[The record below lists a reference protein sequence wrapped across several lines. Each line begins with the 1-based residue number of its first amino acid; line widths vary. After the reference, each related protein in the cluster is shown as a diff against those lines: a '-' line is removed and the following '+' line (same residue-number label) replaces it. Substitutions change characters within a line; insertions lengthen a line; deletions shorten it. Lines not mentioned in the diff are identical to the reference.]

1 MTKRI
6 YIDPNAG
13 ESEKATGLDFMALN
27 FTKFGYRFVPLISK
41 EFGIACSLDILFLR
55 RDGPG
60 NLIRSGG
67 DIDNRIKV
75 LFDALT
81 VPTYNEQVH
90 GMPPEKGEDPFF
102 CLLEDDNLIT
112 DVKVT
117 TDRLLLPAKE
127 DEHIHDVHLTLHVV
141 TKIIDM
147 SKGFSVFA

>member
-1 MTKRI
+1 
-6 YIDPNAG
+6 
-13 ESEKATGLDFMALN
+13 
-27 FTKFGYRFVPLISK
+27 
-41 EFGIACSLDILFLR
+41 
-55 RDGPG
+55 
-60 NLIRSGG
+60 
-67 DIDNRIKV
+67 
-75 LFDALT
+75 
-81 VPTYNEQVH
+81 
-90 GMPPEKGEDPFF
+90 MPPEKGEDPFF